1 MSTEKLENTSQLRET
16 RHNRHGL
23 SELQVH
29 FLDRLQGLVRQQDE
43 YLKRVD
49 QDGLERKL
57 LSRTVYASLTDCV
70 NEGVGDQAHAIL
82 EASRPSGY

>member
-1 MSTEKLENTSQLRET
+1 MSPEKLENTSQLHEARP
-16 RHNRHGL
+16 NRHGL

-49 QDGLERKL
+49 QDELERKL
-57 LSRTVYASLTDCV
+57 LSRAVYVSLTDCV
-70 NEGVGDQAHAIL
+70 NAGVGDQAHVVL
-82 EASRPSGY
+82 EASRPPGY